1 MNTLTTSTHEHLV
14 KLAKDKAERTDQ
26 PVAIVVWDIREGGSS
41 AFELVTCRK
50 GYAGA
55 EDMEGVKRVLNS
67 HDDAEILEIV
77 GPTY

>member
-1 MNTLTTSTHEHLV
+1 MNTLTTATHEHLV
-14 KLAKDKAERTDQ
+14 KIAKEKAERIDQ
-26 PVAIVVWDIREGGSS
+26 PVAIVVWDILEDGSS

-50 GYAGA
+50 GYAGQ
-55 EDMEGVKRVLNS
+55 EDMEGVKALLAL

>member
-1 MNTLTTSTHEHLV
+1 MNTLPVATYDTLIAKAKEKADLV
-14 KLAKDKAERTDQ
+14 DQ
-26 PVAIVVWDIREGGSS
+26 PVAVVVWDIKGDDA

-55 EDMEGVKRVLNS
+55 EDMEGVKALLAL